1 MPVSTYGG
9 DHPRWRQDGK
19 EIFYLT
25 DNNTLMSVAV
35 GGGDSTIDVGN
46 ATPLF
51 QGRFSNTPFPY
62 AVAAD
67 GQRFLINRPL
77 EETAEPP
84 ITLIVNW
91 PGALN
96 K

>member
-1 MPVSTYGG
+1 MPVSTNGG